1 MGPHPFPAARLSPM
15 HFGRDPHADFGLVA
29 ALPKV
34 VIHRNDAKRAAALQ
48 VAEDASEDTRR

>member
-1 MGPHPFPAARLSPM
+1 M